1 MKCIHLLY
9 GNAQRS
15 LPQVM
20 VFALMILISFY
31 SFHEQCYCAHLH
43 GLAFRVLGYS
53 SLIGFFPCIA
63 ITIDPY
69 TGLSKVKSLIVIHGL
84 HLAATKK
91 VQETLKKCCSKQW
104 AKADQ
109 GHCTVCIV

>member
-84 HLAATKK
+84 HLAATKN
-91 VQETLKKCCSKQW
+91 SKS
-104 AKADQ
+104 
-109 GHCTVCIV
+109 H